1 MIVKYPF
8 FPLRGA
14 REIFYQHSNSLKLC
28 KKVLSQDINKLE
40 GFFFFFVCVWFF
52 SLKEHLYICNNSCE
66 QCQFSTSTLYF
77 NSFWTEN
84 ALQARTTIRNAILLQ
99 IYEKLSSSE
108 SSVCKQHIVKTHMY
122 ENNLYIQTCICFFFF
137 FFTEH
142 CYRDLLTDEQT
153 GLLISCSNGV
163 HFQFKEHNTPNP
175 NLWHVKA
182 HLETPVAVNAWLSS

>member
-40 GFFFFFVCVWFF
+40 GFFFFVCVCFS

-137 FFTEH
+137 F
-142 CYRDLLTDEQT
+142 YRALLQRSSDWWADRSTNQ
-153 GLLISCSNGV
+153 LL
-163 HFQFKEHNTPNP
+163 
-175 NLWHVKA
+175 
-182 HLETPVAVNAWLSS
+182 